1 LAFDY
6 QFIYIISIVV
16 AAGGI
21 VATQLWN
28 NKQRKDRVEER
39 REMLAHDTEKIAM
52 QKSREEKET
61 ADSLSNNAAAL
72 ALNVKQDMK
81 EHIDRLIVILKQD
94 IELQRVLTYGK
105 IDSLDTKVAQVKID
119 LMQHIIDE
127 KEDRIRMQR
136 SIDFIQ
142 TLQFGPEAKSIPAYA
157 TGDIETQEEI
167 DAPEKGIFASRQD
180 TTHKDT
186 EDPPLK
192 SDEE

>member
-1 LAFDY
+1 MAY
-6 QFIYIISIVV
+6 EFIYVISIVV

-21 VATQLWN
+21 VATQIWN

-39 REMLAHDTEKIAM
+39 REMLQHDTERTAIE
-52 QKSREEKET
+52 KSKVERQT

-105 IDSLDTKVAQVKID
+105 IDALDTKVAQVKID

-157 TGDIETQEEI
+157 TGELETQAEKDE
-167 DAPEKGIFASRQD
+167 PEKGVFASRKD

-186 EDPPLK
+186 KDPPLK
-192 SDEE
+192 KDENS